1 MSEEKE
7 QKEREFLLFTRV
19 PFLEGLLLLLKPVSS
34 LIAILLRK
42 FFSYTTRSLSV
53 GTRTGY
59 KLYSLNS
66 LNDKPDLLFE
76 KGETHDYHDSNAACP
91 SSCDNYV
98 VSFFHVKMAAKCVSL
113 RDYSPVV

>member
-1 MSEEKE
+1 MKKKNRKKGSFVVYETPVFGRIAASPQTCLKLNCY
-7 QKEREFLLFTRV
+7 LLQ
-19 PFLEGLLLLLKPVSS
+19 
-34 LIAILLRK
+34 K
-42 FFSYTTRSLSV
+42 FFFYTARSLSV

-76 KGETHDYHDSNAACP
+76 KGETHDYHDSNACP

-98 VSFFHVKMAAKCVSL
+98 VSFLHVKMAAKCVSS